1 MAYERQ
7 NWVNG
12 ETIATA
18 ERMKHIED
26 GIADLYN
33 AIFPVGQIVIKGD
46 NEDYSNWL
54 GFTWERTA
62 VGKVLVGIDS
72 TDTDFNTI
80 GKTGG
85 EKTHKLTIDEM
96 PSHKPTLIMSYTV
109 TQAHTHVGGTYAK
122 SFAEGANP
130 SGGTYEANDER
141 IKIIGGDEPHNNLQ
155 PYQVVAYWKRIA

>member
-1 MAYERQ
+1 MAYIKQE
-7 NWVNG
+7 WKNG

-18 ERMKHIED
+18 ERMNHIED
-26 GIADLYN
+26 GIANLYN

-80 GKTGG
+80 GKTSGA
-85 EKTHKLTIDEM
+85 KTHKLTTNEM
-96 PSHKPTLIMSYTV
+96 PNHYHNVNYGSSSPLGLNSGETGYKLTYEPGG
-109 TQAHTHVGGTYAK
+109 TQAIYATAVGG
-122 SFAEGANP
+122 SQ
-130 SGGTYEANDER
+130 
-141 IKIIGGDEPHNNLQ
+141 PHNNLQ